1 MPAVH
6 VNNNSLSYLDGAL
19 SNTFNDTLRKSSE
32 GDVES
37 KELLTEI
44 NGIGLN
50 LVKAIPG
57 QSIIIFVYCKTV
69 QNAAKFMQLFNS
81 GRLRH
86 MLERILNR
94 LLLTIEPCSK
104 ENLES
109 RISLEDEEI
118 NTLAEF
124 TGIEGTCIYENI
136 FSLICLLL
144 ALSAAYCSYFF
155 TQHLHDK

>member
-1 MPAVH
+1 VYHEVLALAGEMPAVH
-6 VNNNSLSYLDGAL
+6 VNNNNLSYLDGAL

-69 QNAAKFMQLFNS
+69 QNAEKFMQLFNS

-94 LLLTIEPCSK
+94 LLLTTEPCNK
-104 ENLES
+104 EKLES
-109 RISLEDEEI
+109 RISLEDEEV

-124 TGIEGTCIYENI
+124 TGIEGIY
-136 FSLICLLL
+136 
-144 ALSAAYCSYFF
+144 
-155 TQHLHDK
+155 